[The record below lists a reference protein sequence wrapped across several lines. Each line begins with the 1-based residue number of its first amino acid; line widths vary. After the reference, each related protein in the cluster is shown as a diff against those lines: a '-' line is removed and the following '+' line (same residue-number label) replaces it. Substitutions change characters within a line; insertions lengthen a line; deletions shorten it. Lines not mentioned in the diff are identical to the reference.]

1 MYRMVRHTPLSS
13 GHKYGDIIRD
23 GELSPATIQ
32 KFLASGTLVRV
43 STPPLSELPQWEKR
57 PELAALARANV
68 ITIEDLIRANE
79 TELAKAIRKSVRT
92 IRQWKDEVMVWLNPE
107 PPKEN
112 G

>member
-13 GHKYGDIIRD
+13 GQKYGDIIRD

-32 KFLASGTLVRV
+32 KFLTSGTLVRV

-68 ITIEDLIRANE
+68 ITIEDLMRADENK
-79 TELAKAIRKSVRT
+79 LAKVIKKSART
-92 IRQWKDEVMVWLNPE
+92 IRQWQEEATQWLNPE
-107 PPKEN
+107 LPEEN
-112 G
+112 D